1 MPGPVV
7 AVLHHQLLLLS
18 LPEYMESDSDPVQ
31 GGRVAAVVPAITQV
45 DRGQGEGSHG
55 LGQVV
60 GEAALGV
67 VGGVKGL
74 KQDFF

>member
-18 LPEYMESDSDPVQ
+18 LPEYMESDSDPVK
-31 GGRVAAVVPAITQV
+31 GGRVAAVVPTITQV

-55 LGQVV
+55 LGHVV

-67 VGGVKGL
+67 VRGVKGL